1 MNKTIT
7 IWMLGNNG
15 MRNPNRIMEG
25 FKVFAAS
32 PFVGKLHG
40 PEYEIG
46 FTKKELSITKKA
58 RMNQVVMQENGD

>member
-46 FTKKELSITKKA
+46 FTNFLNEK
-58 RMNQVVMQENGD
+58 RNYP